1 MRPRRI
7 FFFENWKSIIVWLA
21 MSDFGIKCS
30 LAIIDQASATVEKWN
45 TCRPVPSHTHYSY
58 VSGVYSTYV

>member
-1 MRPRRI
+1 
-7 FFFENWKSIIVWLA
+7 

-45 TCRPVPSHTHYSY
+45 STCRPVPSHTHYSY